1 MAGAPADPLP
11 TLYIPH
17 GGGPC
22 FFMDWNP
29 PHIWDRLAAW
39 LGKLGESIARPKTV
53 VVISGHWEAD
63 AFSATGNPNPPL
75 IYDYYGFPE
84 HTYRIQYPAPGDPE
98 LAREI
103 CELLAQRGIAARVDA
118 SRGFDHGV
126 FIPFKVIYPDA
137 GVPLVQLSLKAG
149 LDPAAHI
156 ELGRALAPLRRQ
168 GVLIVGSGM
177 SFHNLQEFGLD
188 PNPESDRFDAW
199 LTEAACTPDPGER
212 SAKLAQWQKAP
223 GARRAHPREEHLIP
237 LMVAAG
243 AAGED
248 VGSKIFHDRIM
259 GAMISAFGFGMPSD
273 LIS

>member
-1 MAGAPADPLP
+1 MTEATGLPLP
-11 TLYIPH
+11 TLFIPH

-29 PHIWDRLAAW
+29 PRTWDKLAAW
-39 LGKLGESIARPKTV
+39 LGSLGEYLGRPKAV

-63 AFSATGNPNPPL
+63 AFSATSNAHPPL

-84 HTYRIQYPAPGDPE
+84 HTYRIQYAAPGAPE
-98 LAREI
+98 LAQEI
-103 CELLAQRGIAARVDA
+103 SELVAQAGLAARTDPA
-118 SRGFDHGV
+118 RGFDHGV

-137 GVPLVQLSLKAG
+137 GVPVVQLSLKAG
-149 LDPAAHI
+149 LDPEAHI

-168 GVLIVGSGM
+168 GILIVGSGM
-177 SFHNLQEFGLD
+177 SYHNLREFGLN

-199 LTEAACTPDPGER
+199 LTDAALTSDPEER
-212 SAKLAQWQKAP
+212 SAKLLQWKNAP

-248 VGSKIFHDRIM
+248 AGSKLFHDRIM
-259 GAMISAFGFGMPSD
+259 GAAISAFGFGLPAN